1 MGLKGE
7 PYQMAAKKRTYTPEF
22 KQQAV
27 KLVLSGKKSRAQIA
41 REIGVRADLLFRWQK
56 DFAPQSTIEAESM
69 KTTSTERRVRELE
82 RELAT
87 VKEERDILKK
97 ATALFAKG

>member
-1 MGLKGE
+1 
-7 PYQMAAKKRTYTPEF
+7 
-22 KQQAV
+22 
-27 KLVLSGKKSRAQIA
+27 LSGKKSRAQIA